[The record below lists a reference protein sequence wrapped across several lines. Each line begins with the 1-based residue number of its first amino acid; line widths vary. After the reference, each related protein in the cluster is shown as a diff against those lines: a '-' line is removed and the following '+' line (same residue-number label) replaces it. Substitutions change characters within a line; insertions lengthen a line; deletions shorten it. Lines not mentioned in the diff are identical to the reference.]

1 MGAPRAKD
9 WDTHVEHVERLADS
23 PAFQELRD
31 RVVELAQLQAED
43 HVLDIGAGTGLL
55 ALAAAPHVS
64 RVSALDV
71 SPAMCAR
78 LHRNLEREGIHN
90 VEVLI
95 GDAMA
100 LPLADTSVDA
110 VISNYCFHHLA
121 DDAKRRSLAEIA
133 RVLRSGGRL
142 VFADMMFTLDPT
154 DRRNR
159 VVVLSLIKRVLRHGP
174 AGILR
179 LVKSAAR
186 IATGRWG
193 APRLP

>member
-1 MGAPRAKD
+1 M
-9 WDTHVEHVERLADS
+9 
-23 PAFQELRD
+23 
-31 RVVELAQLQAED
+31 
-43 HVLDIGAGTGLL
+43 LDIGAGTGLL

-110 VISNYCFHHLA
+110 VISNYCFHHLD

-159 VVVLSLIKRVLRHGP
+159 VVVLSLIKRCSATDPRESCASSRARRESRPV
-174 AGILR
+174 AG
-179 LVKSAAR
+179 SAPPPL
-186 IATGRWG
+186 IGG
-193 APRLP
+193 AKRSVRRG